1 MSWHHQTPWAAAK
14 AVALIKLKEIREI
27 AQAAE
32 RGEVAPAKALQQIE
46 EMASRETD
54 RIVRVGNQHTP
65 EVQTCRNGCSGGA
78 KSKTSR
84 PR

>member
-1 MSWHHQTPWAAAK
+1 MTWHGQTPWAAAK
-14 AVALIKLKEIREI
+14 AVALLKIKEIREI

-54 RIVRVGNQHTP
+54 RIVRVGNHHTP
-65 EVQTCRNGCSGGA
+65 EIQTCRDGSVGGA
-78 KSKTSR
+78 KKTSKTR
-84 PR
+84 

>member
-14 AVALIKLKEIREI
+14 AVAILKLREIVQI

-32 RGEVAPAKALQQIE
+32 RGEVAPARALQQIE
-46 EMASRETD
+46 EMASKETD

-65 EVQTCRNGCSGGA
+65 EIQTCRDGSVGGA
-78 KSKTSR
+78 SKTR
-84 PR
+84 KRQ

>member
-1 MSWHHQTPWAAAK
+1 MSWHGQTPWAAAK

-32 RGEVAPAKALQQIE
+32 RGEMAPAAALAKIE
-46 EMASRETD
+46 EMAGKQAD

-65 EVQTCRNGCSGGA
+65 EIQTCRDGLAGGA
-78 KSKTSR
+78 SKTSK
-84 PR
+84 PK

>member
-1 MSWHHQTPWAAAK
+1 MTWHGQTPWAAAK

-65 EVQTCRNGCSGGA
+65 EIQTCRTGCAGGA
-78 KSKTSR
+78 KKTSKQR
-84 PR
+84 

>member
-14 AVALIKLKEIREI
+14 AVAILKLREIVQI

-65 EVQTCRNGCSGGA
+65 EIQTCRTGSAGGE
-78 KSKTSR
+78 SKTNK
-84 PR
+84 PQ

>member
-14 AVALIKLKEIREI
+14 AVALLKLREIREI
-27 AQAAE
+27 ALAAE

-46 EMASRETD
+46 EMASKESD

-65 EVQTCRNGCSGGA
+65 EIQTCRDGSAGGE
-78 KSKTSR
+78 SKTSK

>member
-1 MSWHHQTPWAAAK
+1 MTWHGQTPWAAAK
-14 AVALIKLKEIREI
+14 AVALIKLREIREI

-65 EVQTCRNGCSGGA
+65 EIQTCRPGSIGGE
-78 KSKTSR
+78 KKTSKQQ
-84 PR
+84 

>member
-1 MSWHHQTPWAAAK
+1 MSWHGQTPWAAAK
-14 AVALIKLKEIREI
+14 AVALLKLREICEI

-46 EMASRETD
+46 EMASKETD

-65 EVQTCRNGCSGGA
+65 EIQTCRDGSVGGP
-78 KSKTSR
+78 KKTSR
-84 PR
+84 TR

>member
-1 MSWHHQTPWAAAK
+1 MSWHGQTPWAAAK
-14 AVALIKLKEIREI
+14 AVALLKIREI
-27 AQAAE
+27 VQIGQAAE

-65 EVQTCRNGCSGGA
+65 EIQTCRDGSVGGP
-78 KSKTSR
+78 KKTSKTR
-84 PR
+84 

>member
-1 MSWHHQTPWAAAK
+1 MTWHGQTPWAAAK
-14 AVALIKLKEIREI
+14 AVALLKIKEIREI
-27 AQAAE
+27 ALAAE

-65 EVQTCRNGCSGGA
+65 EIQTCRDGLAGGA
-78 KSKTSR
+78 SKTR
-84 PR
+84 KRQ

>member
-1 MSWHHQTPWAAAK
+1 MSWHGQTPWAAAK

-65 EVQTCRNGCSGGA
+65 EIQTCRDGSAGGP
-78 KSKTSR
+78 KKTSKTR
-84 PR
+84 

>member
-1 MSWHHQTPWAAAK
+1 MTWHGQTPWAAAK

-65 EVQTCRNGCSGGA
+65 EIQTCLTGSAGGE
-78 KSKTSR
+78 KKTSKKQ
-84 PR
+84 